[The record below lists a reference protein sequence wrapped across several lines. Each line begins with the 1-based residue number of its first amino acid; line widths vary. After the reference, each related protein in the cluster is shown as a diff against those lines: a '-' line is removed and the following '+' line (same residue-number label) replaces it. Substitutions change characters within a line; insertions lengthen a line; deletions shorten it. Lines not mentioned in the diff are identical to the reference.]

1 MMKNLIKRYLFL
13 VIVFSNCYVGTQR
26 DACRYELKKDGSS
39 VCEPEFFAPFALPPR
54 DGNYQRATENATVYL
69 VYCLQYYEKLKDCDK
84 DNNRFKPGLYGILE
98 SKTLNDF
105 ILYKWNYILKYSNV

>member
-1 MMKNLIKRYLFL
+1 MKNSIKIYLILF
-13 VIVFSNCYVGTQR
+13 IVFSNCYVGTQR

>member
-1 MMKNLIKRYLFL
+1 MKNSIKIYLIL

-54 DGNYQRATENATVYL
+54 DGNYQRATENASVYL
-69 VYCLQYYEKLKDCDK
+69 IYCLQYYEKLKDCDK

-105 ILYKWNYILKYSNV
+105 ILYKRNYILKYSNV

>member
-1 MMKNLIKRYLFL
+1 MMKNSIKIYLILF
-13 VIVFSNCYVGTQR
+13 IVFSNCYVGTQR
-26 DACRYELKKDGSS
+26 DACRYELKNENQEICNPDLFSIYL
-39 VCEPEFFAPFALPPR
+39 VPPR
-54 DGNYQRATENATVYL
+54 EGFTEIRNNTFIGHVYI
-69 VYCLQYYEKLKDCDK
+69 CLQYLEKLKDCDK